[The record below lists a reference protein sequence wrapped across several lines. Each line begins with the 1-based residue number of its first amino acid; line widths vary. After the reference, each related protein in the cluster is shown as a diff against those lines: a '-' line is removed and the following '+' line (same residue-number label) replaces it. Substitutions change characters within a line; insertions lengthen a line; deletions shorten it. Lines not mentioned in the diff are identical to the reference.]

1 MKDFIMAAFPLVLMG
16 IGLAIFAVR
25 DGKRR

>member
-1 MKDFIMAAFPLVLMG
+1 MKDFIMAAFPLVLIG
-16 IGLAIFAVR
+16 IGLEIFAAR